1 MRTLRSLRSRPH
13 RTSTGSLVLVAKRS
27 PLISEEEFLAHLAAA
42 PPPTPDDV
50 SILFDGRRLDSK
62 EAVLEWL
69 AEVEADRKAGRFVDL
84 DDD

>member
-1 MRTLRSLRSRPH
+1 
-13 RTSTGSLVLVAKRS
+13 VLVAKRS
-27 PLISEEEFLAHLAAA
+27 PLISEEEFLARLAAA

-50 SILFDGRRLDSK
+50 SILVDGRRLDSK

>member
-1 MRTLRSLRSRPH
+1 VS
-13 RTSTGSLVLVAKRS
+13 VAKRS
-27 PLISEEEFLAHLAAA
+27 QLISEKEFIARLEAA
-42 PPPTPDDV
+42 PSPTTDDV
-50 SILFDGRRLDSK
+50 SILLDGRRLDSK